1 MNYRILC
8 FSADRQ
14 LTRVIVRPDHV
25 LNNTGAAFDPVKIEA
40 DSKGRIYIAT
50 NSITLGLMVFNEDGS
65 FSHFFGANEVLSTTQ
80 AFIKAFRKLFLSVA
94 QLDLVE
100 QSTPVSILN
109 MDFDADGF
117 CYTVS
122 PYRDTDS
129 KAAVPGLLRKLN
141 YEGNDILDSQ
151 LIFGDIEEAEL
162 NKTHFSDVD
171 IDQNGSLFA

>member
-1 MNYRILC
+1 MTFVGAEGFTVTPDGSLYVADTMNYRVLC

-117 CYTVS
+117 ATRSLRIATQTARLLS
-122 PYRDTDS
+122 PASYESSIT
-129 KAAVPGLLRKLN
+129 KAT
-141 YEGNDILDSQ
+141 
-151 LIFGDIEEAEL
+151 IFWTA
-162 NKTHFSDVD
+162 N
-171 IDQNGSLFA
+171 